1 MQARRRHL
9 VEPAKLGNLDRRKAF
24 MDIMERLALGVITVA
39 VPQPFHSTAGVQSA
53 ARPGS
58 HKGRTRRS

>member
-9 VEPAKLGNLDRRKAF
+9 VEPAKPVNLDRRKAF

-39 VPQPFHSTAGVQSA
+39 IPQPCHATAGVHGA
-53 ARPGS
+53 TRLGS